1 MKPPPIIDG
10 VCRPAISA
18 ASIGPNPPNA
28 TYKQE
33 SPESIRDEQVVQP
46 LASYETM
53 LAEWKAEHRAALR
66 MGEQALACGPDGGG
80 WFKRSGSLWQ
90 RTLFDL
96 ATQLATTSPATAQ
109 PDLDRIT
116 SG

>member
-1 MKPPPIIDG
+1 
-10 VCRPAISA
+10 
-18 ASIGPNPPNA
+18 
-28 TYKQE
+28 
-33 SPESIRDEQVVQP
+33 
-46 LASYETM
+46 M